1 MKKVLLVIL
10 SFFLFF
16 SVQAKEWKNKN
27 KWKISCG
34 VVNDES
40 LIVNG
45 KSKKYSKN
53 EFKLVDVVFKLDKG
67 DIGSC
72 PTDKKPAG
80 GYPYSGRQEI
90 THKLPIGHTIFETDI
105 TIDGAPSARST
116 IFQIHDGRNKGAPPS
131 WIGIDGG
138 WKIIQKFC

>member
-53 EFKLVDVVFKLDKG
+53 EFKLSDVIFKLDKG

-90 THKLPIGHTIFETDI
+90 IN
-105 TIDGAPSARST
+105 
-116 IFQIHDGRNKGAPPS
+116 FQ
-131 WIGIDGG
+131 
-138 WKIIQKFC
+138 

>member
-34 VVNDES
+34 VVDKES

-67 DIGSC
+67 EVGSC
-72 PTDKKPAG
+72 PTDKSQIP
-80 GYPYSGRQEI
+80 
-90 THKLPIGHTIFETDI
+90 HDI
-105 TIDGAPSARST
+105 S
-116 IFQIHDGRNKGAPPS
+116 
-131 WIGIDGG
+131 
-138 WKIIQKFC
+138 